1 MNTKIAGV
9 IPARYK
15 SSRLPGKP
23 LVLLLGKPMVIW
35 VLELTSQIL
44 GKENT
49 YVATD
54 DNKILSVVHDYGFQA
69 VMTSEN
75 HLTGTDR
82 LSEFATKVSADI
94 YINVQGDEPTLNPLS
109 IQKVIDEKM
118 RFPGEVINAMS
129 ELGKDENPSSVNIPK
144 VITAPD
150 NRMIYMSRL
159 AIPGYKDENSKP
171 EKYYKQVCIYAFNRE
186 ELLAYGRHGKKGM
199 QEQHEDIEILRFQ
212 DLNIPV
218 RMVEVEGKT
227 YAVDIPEDVAVV
239 EKRLKEIHGL

>member
-35 VLELTSQIL
+35 VLELTSQVL

-54 DNKILSVVHDYGFQA
+54 DQQIFSVVNDYGFQA

-82 LSEFATKVSADI
+82 LSEFASIIPADI

-109 IQKVIDEKM
+109 IQKVIHEKM

-129 ELGKDENPSSVNIPK
+129 KLGEDENPSSVNIPK

-186 ELLAYGRHGKKGM
+186 ELLSYGRYGRKGV

-218 RMVEVEGKT
+218 RMVEVDGKT

-239 EKRLKEIHGL
+239 EKRLKEIHG